1 MLQPMKRLHIPARL
15 LGVTVSGALVALLFP
30 PWNLGGLVWLALIP
44 MLIVLWTLPG
54 SRSIWRGALYGGGA
68 GLVSNLI
75 QFHWFG
81 VVAPVAGGLVPA
93 YLALYWSAFGA
104 FAATL
109 GNPWRN
115 APADADSLSRI
126 LRSLRFGFC
135 NAAVWAG
142 LEWLRGWLLTGFG
155 WNGLAIAFHQTA
167 ALAQCADLLGATAL
181 SMVPVFLQ
189 SVLLQTG
196 ERMRETARSGK
207 RQTRLDFAVAAML
220 VGLLLCYGLARI
232 AGEKARPT
240 IRLKALLVQINIPQQ
255 ATEVLWEPH
264 EIHQAYEQETS
275 KALEAI
281 VKEDEARLKAQLD
294 QSQEGEI
301 RTLWPDW
308 VLWPEAALS
317 GCILTMGDGS
327 WGTSVQN
334 TQTIATVRER
344 GPFQLIQGI
353 PVYEGTPREDG
364 LLGMK
369 QGGKGWNSLAV
380 LSPTDEL
387 QLYHKHHLVWFGETI
402 PLLDQLPWLKSI
414 YESQSGM
421 QYNGSFT
428 PGTSFEPLPIPLANG
443 EVIHAI
449 PSVCYEDSV
458 PRLARRFVRPQT
470 QIIVNVTN
478 DGWFKESA
486 AAEQHFATAK
496 FRCIELRR
504 PMIRCANS
512 GISAAIDSTGSIA
525 HPDTGTPQLIL
536 DDKGSHFTR
545 GSRLVEV
552 DIPKQPSITL
562 YMIIGDWGVIG
573 ASLSGLILAWALR
586 KR

>member
-1 MLQPMKRLHIPARL
+1 
-15 LGVTVSGALVALLFP
+15 
-30 PWNLGGLVWLALIP
+30 
-44 MLIVLWTLPG
+44 
-54 SRSIWRGALYGGGA
+54 
-68 GLVSNLI
+68 
-75 QFHWFG
+75 
-81 VVAPVAGGLVPA
+81 
-93 YLALYWSAFGA
+93 
-104 FAATL
+104 
-109 GNPWRN
+109 
-115 APADADSLSRI
+115 
-126 LRSLRFGFC
+126 
-135 NAAVWAG
+135 
-142 LEWLRGWLLTGFG
+142 
-155 WNGLAIAFHQTA
+155 
-167 ALAQCADLLGATAL
+167 
-181 SMVPVFLQ
+181 
-189 SVLLQTG
+189 
-196 ERMRETARSGK
+196 
-207 RQTRLDFAVAAML
+207 
-220 VGLLLCYGLARI
+220 
-232 AGEKARPT
+232 
-240 IRLKALLVQINIPQQ
+240 
-255 ATEVLWEPH
+255 
-264 EIHQAYEQETS
+264 
-275 KALEAI
+275 
-281 VKEDEARLKAQLD
+281 
-294 QSQEGEI
+294 
-301 RTLWPDW
+301 
-308 VLWPEAALS
+308 
-317 GCILTMGDGS
+317 
-327 WGTSVQN
+327 
-334 TQTIATVRER
+334 
-344 GPFQLIQGI
+344 
-353 PVYEGTPREDG
+353 
-364 LLGMK
+364 
-369 QGGKGWNSLAV
+369 V